1 MEVSSPATPT
11 VDGERSDLKP
21 LFDFNQ
27 YRLKVP
33 LQEVPFGALD
43 NDKPECLI
51 CGFRFNPNPS
61 LCWNATGQ
69 HPRRWYGLCNR
80 HYISAFYAADPTG
93 RLLAEA
99 EILAKVPQPY
109 RAAEFNT
116 FRATGACAGLLR
128 EARAAVASWT
138 HAVVAGWGRT
148 LGSGAAGSLYVY
160 GCKTASGTGNG
171 CGKTHLAYASFKH
184 IARLTAIANASH
196 ITSDPTLKPI
206 LSCAFIDVQE
216 IVSEFL
222 SKRDKNDGSTVWYNF
237 DNWGGVR
244 QSKTFDEYLAH
255 LAAAPVLFVDDI
267 GHGSYSDKNG
277 NPNFASR
284 TFETIADARAL
295 NALPTLYTSNYA
307 PDALGDVIGTRAASR
322 IFRSDCKLVQVQAPD
337 YALAQIKA
345 REAGGQS

>member
-1 MEVSSPATPT
+1 MK
-11 VDGERSDLKP
+11 DLKP
-21 LFDFNQ
+21 LFDFSQ

-33 LQEVPFGALD
+33 LHEVPFGASD
-43 NDKPECLI
+43 SDKPMCMI

-61 LCWNATGQ
+61 LGWNATGQ
-69 HPRRWYGLCNR
+69 HPRNQYGLCNR
-80 HYISAFYAADPTG
+80 HYISAFYAADPGG

-99 EILAKVPQPY
+99 EILAKVPRPY

-138 HAVVAGWGRT
+138 HAVVEGWGRM
-148 LGSGAAGSLYVY
+148 LGTGASGSLYVY

-184 IARLTAIANASH
+184 IARLTAIANTSRIH
-196 ITSDPTLKPI
+196 SDPTLAPI

-216 IVSEFL
+216 IVAEFL
-222 SKRDKNDGSTVWYNF
+222 RRRGKNEGTTVWYNL
-237 DNWGGVR
+237 DNWNGVR

-267 GHGSYSDKNG
+267 GHGRYSDKNG
-277 NPNFASR
+277 HPNFASA
-284 TFETIADARAL
+284 TFETIADARAQ
-295 NALPTLYTSNYA
+295 NMLPTLYTSNYA
-307 PDALGDVIGTRAASR
+307 PDRLGDVIGTRAASR
-322 IFRSDCKLVQVQAPD
+322 IFRSDCRLVQVLGPD
-337 YALAQIKA
+337 YSLAQIKA
-345 REAGGQS
+345 RAAGGQS